1 MPGPMVNLLISSLF
15 SYSYALSQKEARQ
28 QLFVH
33 QTLPRSS
40 GKHRSVNPFPA
51 PCYED
56 RATSLDAKE
65 SAVRLAPGTPGALT
79 IPRRRHAPSS
89 LTAAA
94 PSTSPLGPWRLL
106 LHGAGMVMNDLPS
119 DRKPLPYQREH
130 AANITLV
137 SLQMPASQ
145 HQRRVRPQETE
156 LQL

>member
-15 SYSYALSQKEARQ
+15 SYSYPLSQKEARQ
-28 QLFVH
+28 QLFAH

-51 PCYED
+51 PV
-56 RATSLDAKE
+56 TKTGLHLSTQKNL
-65 SAVRLAPGTPGALT
+65 RLALGTPGALT
-79 IPRRRHAPSS
+79 IPRRRHAPSP

-130 AANITLV
+130 AANIALV